1 MIDPNL
7 FIEFLIKKE
16 INFYSGIPDSL
27 LKELCFCIDEKIDPK
42 NHKITANEGG
52 AIALA
57 AGYYLST
64 GKTPLVYFQN
74 SGLGNA
80 INPLLSLCDT
90 SVYKIP
96 MIILIGWRGDPGISD
111 EPQHIKQGAIQERLL
126 NTLEIPYQIID
137 RNFKNYNLLSEIILK
152 SSKESRPTAILVRKN
167 TFSKYHNKL
176 KVSSNELM
184 REKVL
189 EEILR

>member
-42 NHKITANEGG
+42 NHKITANEVQ
-52 AIALA
+52 L
-57 AGYYLST
+57 LSCRIL
-64 GKTPLVYFQN
+64 LVYWKN
-74 SGLGNA
+74 STCIFSKLRLGNA

-96 MIILIGWRGDPGISD
+96 MIILIGWRETWDFRRTST
-111 EPQHIKQGAIQERLL
+111 HKTRC
-126 NTLEIPYQIID
+126 N
-137 RNFKNYNLLSEIILK
+137 
-152 SSKESRPTAILVRKN
+152 SRD
-167 TFSKYHNKL
+167 F
-176 KVSSNELM
+176 
-184 REKVL
+184 
-189 EEILR
+189 